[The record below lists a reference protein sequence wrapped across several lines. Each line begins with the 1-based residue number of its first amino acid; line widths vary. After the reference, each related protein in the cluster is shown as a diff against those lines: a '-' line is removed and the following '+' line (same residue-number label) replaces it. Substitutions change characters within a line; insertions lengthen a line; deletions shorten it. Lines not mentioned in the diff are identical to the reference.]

1 LGGSLPVCFLAV
13 SDDPCEY
20 ALMGIIHNS
29 VAAPLIVLVLLT
41 LGAAG
46 PAPSPAQESPTYAS
60 SAVPKRIAASRPL
73 YSGWPKD
80 LTPLPEQ
87 FIPLRTERKGERV
100 VAIST
105 SGRLGSGWGRH
116 RHYWVHVS
124 NDSGKSW
131 QGYFAGLA
139 VSDPYIFFSTSQLPM
154 LGINTLDLEGEMLKP
169 AGNDSHGFP
178 ISIRTPI
185 MVHVPLEA
193 IMSDH
198 DGDGLTD
205 LLARHLGL
213 DGSPNAPIVLG
224 AAPAATCGPQSD
236 EQRLLAAAIRVAAW
250 RPHREW
256 SDPLLIVGDPE
267 RFACIST
274 DHKVL
279 VYAPSSKAVGR
290 LGMIHIP
297 VFTLNAARDRAEG
310 DGWHAKLI
318 NRTWQVTPPPRPML

>member
-1 LGGSLPVCFLAV
+1 MRFQPPLVALA
-13 SDDPCEY
+13 
-20 ALMGIIHNS
+20 
-29 VAAPLIVLVLLT
+29 LLT

-46 PAPSPAQESPTYAS
+46 PAPSPSRAQESPAYAT
-60 SAVPKRIAASRPL
+60 SAVPKRIAASRPP
-73 YSGWPKD
+73 YTGWPKD

-105 SGRLGSGWGRH
+105 SYLLASRPGWH
-116 RHYWVHVS
+116 RPYWVHIS
-124 NDSGKSW
+124 NDGGKQW

-154 LGINTLDLEGEMLKP
+154 LGVNTLDLEGEMLAP
-169 AGNDSHGFP
+169 AGNDTHGWP

-193 IMSDH
+193 IMSDR

-205 LLARHLGL
+205 MLARHLGL
-213 DGSPNAPIVLG
+213 DGSPDVPIVLG
-224 AAPAATCGPQSD
+224 ATPAATCGPLSD
-236 EQRLLAAAIRVAAW
+236 EQRLLAAAIEVADW
-250 RPHREW
+250 GQHREW
-256 SDPLLIVGDPE
+256 SNPLLIVGDPQ

-274 DHKVL
+274 DQKVL

-290 LGMIHIP
+290 LGMMYIP
-297 VFTLNAARDRAEG
+297 FFTLNAARDRAEG

-318 NRTWQVTPPPRPML
+318 DGTWQVTPPPPPLV